1 MAQNSII
8 TYFIIGSIII
18 WTLMVVVIFK
28 LVIDRQRELR
38 IIRDIQKE
46 LVLVKNELK
55 NPS

>member
-1 MAQNSII
+1 MAQNSI
-8 TYFIIGSIII
+8 TTFFIIGSIII